1 MNLGNGEYLVIS
13 NCIRMPYEQL
23 GLLELLKN
31 IESEIKIIDNLSWFD
46 TSINSINYELVWNGL
61 KNYKIDKF
69 NYEDLIKF
77 PLSSLDI
84 KFNNGL
90 IGRIQ
95 IEFLDKESYEL
106 SFITN
111 YTEIFEESIMREQVE
126 IYANYIEELAYKMF
140 NFLKPIYGFIGV
152 EVSCEGLIEL
162 QKDKY
167 KLPFEKVYFSYKL
180 FKSNKLSY
188 LYKKIFVKNLIE
200 GVFLRH
206 SDISNYRFECSDFQK
221 KEIYSILKF

>member
-13 NCIRMPYEQL
+13 NCIRMPYKQL

-126 IYANYIEELAYKMF
+126 IYANYIEELGKLAKENI
-140 NFLKPIYGFIGV
+140 NFSHSNKIGG
-152 EVSCEGLIEL
+152 SYTIEGTQWTIASMVGQEAGIPLL
-162 QKDKY
+162 FPFSKDK
-167 KLPFEKVYFSYKL
+167 
-180 FKSNKLSY
+180 
-188 LYKKIFVKNLIE
+188 
-200 GVFLRH
+200 
-206 SDISNYRFECSDFQK
+206 
-221 KEIYSILKF
+221 